1 VTSVLVF
8 PRDSNP
14 YQELLY
20 RCLSDRGVATRYV
33 PWPSRSHSLNLA
45 LVPLWLAWGRLRGA
59 AILHL
64 HWVYPFALP
73 VRNPMVR
80 GLSAV
85 WFAVVLHTA
94 KLVGLRLV
102 WTAHNV
108 LPHTPV
114 FADDARQ
121 RRRLVAAADAVVVH
135 SPATYPDAVPR
146 DQARRRLGV
155 ASDADLVLFFGRVSP
170 YKGVEDLIGVWP
182 SVRSLMPQA
191 ELVVAGACADTAMR
205 QRLEAAA
212 GPGAGMRMVLGEV
225 PDELLPVLFGAA
237 DLVCLPFRAVT
248 TSGSAVLAAG
258 FGRALL
264 IPDLEE
270 LSNLPRGTVLRYRP
284 GTDGLRDGVLAALT
298 RGRADLDRL
307 GAEARQAVATSS
319 WDDAADAHARLFASL
334 SDTRLR
340 GQGPDMND
348 HNEVTNG
355 VAAT

>member
-1 VTSVLVF
+1 
-8 PRDSNP
+8 
-14 YQELLY
+14 
-20 RCLSDRGVATRYV
+20 
-33 PWPSRSHSLNLA
+33 
-45 LVPLWLAWGRLRGA
+45 
-59 AILHL
+59 
-64 HWVYPFALP
+64 
-73 VRNPMVR
+73 
-80 GLSAV
+80 
-85 WFAVVLHTA
+85 
-94 KLVGLRLV
+94 
-102 WTAHNV
+102 
-108 LPHTPV
+108 
-114 FADDARQ
+114 
-121 RRRLVAAADAVVVH
+121 
-135 SPATYPDAVPR
+135 
-146 DQARRRLGV
+146 
-155 ASDADLVLFFGRVSP
+155 
-170 YKGVEDLIGVWP
+170 
-182 SVRSLMPQA
+182 MPQA